1 MERKPVM
8 WTKPDLPGPVGEP
21 AGEPGGD
28 PAGARLGGLG
38 GVELLLCGEEPVLDQ
53 DFDGVGR

>member
-1 MERKPVM
+1 M